1 MKKMIYKHMPRRSSM
16 LIVWLLVGVILAS
29 PLTDDH
35 PRIGV
40 LLALVSLAT
49 VLLGAVSEGNRKI
62 VLIVGIPVVV
72 VWCFARLMETIGSE
86 QTLFNHAAHALGLLL
101 SCTLIWAL
109 TDRMRHTSEIT
120 KHVIAEAAMI
130 YLVVAVAFSQF
141 YWIINGLVPH
151 CFNQVVLPSQSSAL
165 MYFSMVTLTGLGDG
179 ALAPVNPFIRLV
191 AGFESMAG
199 VFYIAV
205 VVSRLVSSYIPQVK
219 AD

>member
-1 MKKMIYKHMPRRSSM
+1 M

-29 PLTDDH
+29 PLTDNH

-49 VLLGAVSEGNRKI
+49 ILLGAVSEGNRRVVI
-62 VLIVGIPVVV
+62 IVGVPVVL
-72 VWCFARLMETIGSE
+72 VWGFARLMETIGSE
-86 QTLFNHAAHALGLLL
+86 RMLFNHAAHALGLLL

-109 TDRMRHTSEIT
+109 MDRMRHTSQIT
-120 KHVIAEAAMI
+120 QHVIAEAAMI

-151 CFNQVVLPSQSSAL
+151 CFNQVVLPSQSSTL

-179 ALAPVNPFIRLV
+179 ALAPLNPFIRLI

-199 VFYIAV
+199 VFYVAV
-205 VVSRLVSSYIPQVK
+205 VVSRLVSSYIPHTK
-219 AD
+219 TE